1 MSSMHATPP
10 LRPRRSRAEPSGFTV
25 FLLFFGSL
33 ILAGVIGGYLWNQSP
48 AVAQGKAFGT
58 ANQVGA
64 IAQAPSGGASAG
76 AAQGS
81 GGPGAGAGDAALAAK
96 GQELAQQFGC
106 LACHSTTGQQIVGP
120 TWKGLAGS
128 QRQLANGQTVAAD
141 DAYIKESI
149 LQPDAKIAK
158 GFAPGIMSG
167 AVTAVEPQIQQGD
180 NLDALVAYIKSLK

>member
-1 MSSMHATPP
+1 MHATPP
-10 LRPRRSRAEPSGFTV
+10 IRPRRSRAEPSGFTL

-33 ILAGVIGGYLWNQSP
+33 ILAGVIGGYLWNRSP
-48 AVAQGKAFGT
+48 AVAEGKAFGT

-64 IAQAPSGGASAG
+64 LTEAASSSASAG

-81 GGPGAGAGDAALAAK
+81 AGPGAGAGDAALAPK
-96 GQELAQQFGC
+96 GQQLAQQLGC

-120 TWKGLAGS
+120 SWKGLAGS
-128 QRQLANGQTVAAD
+128 QRQLQDGSTVAAD

-149 LQPDAKIAK
+149 LQPDAKIVK
-158 GFAPGIMSG
+158 GFPQGVMAGAIAP
-167 AVTAVEPQIQQGD
+167 VEPQIQQGD

>member
-1 MSSMHATPP
+1 MHATPP
-10 LRPRRSRAEPSGFTV
+10 IRPRRSRAEPSGFTL

-33 ILAGVIGGYLWNQSP
+33 ILAGLIGWFLWNRSP
-48 AVAQGKAFGT
+48 AVAEGRAFGT

-64 IAQAPSGGASAG
+64 RAEAAASSSASG

-81 GGPGAGAGDAALAAK
+81 AGPGAPAGEAALATK
-96 GQELAQQFGC
+96 GQQLAQQFGC

-128 QRQLANGQTVAAD
+128 QRPLANGQTVTAD
-141 DAYIKESI
+141 EAYIKESI
-149 LQPDAKIAK
+149 LQPDAKIAR

-167 AVTAVEPQIQQGD
+167 AIAAVEPQIQQGD
-180 NLDALVAYIKSLK
+180 NLDALVAYIMSLK